1 MQEKVGFLF
10 DGGDLKKGAGWDLMD
25 WADFLGGGVV
35 TEEVSVETDDVGESG
50 VADEA
55 TTVGQGM
62 LDDSFWGNGV
72 SSRLKGPLAL

>member
-1 MQEKVGFLF
+1 M
-10 DGGDLKKGAGWDLMD
+10 
-25 WADFLGGGVV
+25 V

-62 LDDSFWGNGV
+62 LDDGF
-72 SSRLKGPLAL
+72 